1 MEKLTKK
8 ERKINWMK
16 ITASL
21 ALAVLIFVSGIYI
34 GNLITEGKASDI
46 ANIEKQARMELENI
60 IVESMILEENPCI
73 DPSMLSEKLDDL
85 GTKLTYL
92 EAEYSKSDPRIL
104 ELKEPY
110 TLLEVRHYLEMKKMI
125 EECNYNYT
133 LVLFFYSNSQENEG
147 ISEEQ
152 GFVLDYLRKKF
163 GNVKVYSFDADLDI
177 GIIET
182 LKKVNDITVIPS
194 TIIEGKVY
202 AGFHD
207 KEELEKVLEG
217 RFQ

>member
-1 MEKLTKK
+1 
-8 ERKINWMK
+8 MK
-16 ITASL
+16 ITASF
-21 ALAVLIFVSGIYI
+21 ALAVLIFVSGIYL

-46 ANIEKQARMELENI
+46 ANIEKQARLELENI
-60 IVESMILEENPCI
+60 IVESMILEENPCVNPTI
-73 DPSMLSEKLDDL
+73 LSEKLNDL
-85 GTKLTYL
+85 GAKLTYL

-110 TLLEVRHYLEMKKMI
+110 TLFEVRHYLEMKKMI

-163 GNVKVYSFDADLDI
+163 GNVKIYSFDADLDTGVI
-177 GIIET
+177 QT
-182 LKKVNDITVIPS
+182 LKKINNITVIPS
-194 TIIEGKVY
+194 TVIDGKVY

-207 KEELEKVLEG
+207 KEEMEKVLEA